1 MNTFRSCS
9 ILLLCLVSSVAL
21 AQEPAVSEEEVV
33 DDTVMAADA
42 DAQPIARSLEGMYAM
57 TSANIMKTAEMLDDE
72 MYAYRPT
79 EDVRSTGEMLAHIAN
94 AQYLFCSTAYGT
106 ENPNAMDF
114 EESATTK
121 DEIVAALKRAFAY
134 CNDVYASMTDAQ
146 SAEMRTVFGNEMA
159 VAGVLAFNTTHNYE
173 HYGNLVTY
181 MRMNG
186 IVPPSSQQ

>member
-1 MNTFRSCS
+1 MYRRLCP
-9 ILLLCLVSSVAL
+9 LVLLCLFSTGAF
-21 AQEPAVSEEEVV
+21 AQDE
-33 DDTVMAADA
+33 MAAEPVA
-42 DAQPIARSLEGMYAM
+42 EPVTRSLEGMHQM
-57 TSANIMKTAEMLDDE
+57 TSGNIMKTAEMLDDDL
-72 MYAYRPT
+72 YAYRPT

-94 AQYLFCSTAYGT
+94 AQYLFCSAAAGT
-106 ENPNAMDF
+106 ENPNAMNF

-121 DEIVAALKRAFAY
+121 DEIVAALTDAFAY
-134 CNDVYASMTDAQ
+134 CDGVYASMTDAEG
-146 SAEMRTVFGNEMA
+146 AEMRTVFGNEMA